1 MLNGGYLQ
9 NIGQNPP
16 YQETFTQTLT
26 RLDQPVPTGV
36 TVTAAAALT
45 ALSVRAI
52 DPHWKDPYMQTWSL
66 DVQHQFGKEGKTLVD
81 IGYFGSKGTHLPGPN
96 QVLNQLPVEFLSQG
110 ASLLTQVPNPFLGQ
124 VQLGALAQP
133 NVARAQLLRP
143 YPQYTG
149 YNLVAPMNRNSV
161 YHSAQVKVE
170 KRFAQGASMLI
181 SYTWAKLISD
191 TDTLTAWLE
200 PGGGLGVQNWY
211 NLHAERS
218 VTLYDVPHRAVM
230 SFIYDLPFGKGKK
243 FMNGTNG
250 GVSRLVGGWGIN
262 GITTF
267 QSGNPL
273 NMTMAVNTTNSQG
286 GGQRPNVVA
295 GQDFLHHGRLLPT
308 PWLRIHLPAGA
319 WSRGTPLTTADGT
332 LAGLLAGGVPGVP
345 EAARI
350 LPAAAVRHFV
360 TLWTQH
366 HTLARAELGI
376 RLRHTDAIP
385 RIEECY
391 AALPA
396 ERAGIH
402 PGDILLKIAATE
414 TPDSITAAAACF
426 YLRVDEPVKIQ
437 VLRDME
443 IVEVTATPV
452 SATQRQ
458 QAARPK

>member
-1 MLNGGYLQ
+1 MAPRLLLPVLLTCTSLAAPPAWPDAIIRLERQPAGANAPQISAAVCVASGLLATILEKPAATDTFRAGGSAVKLLARDDDS
-9 NIGQNPP
+9 G
-16 YQETFTQTLT
+16 F
-26 RLDQPVPTGV
+26 
-36 TVTAAAALT
+36 AL
-45 ALSVRAI
+45 LSVEESTEPPAWTVV
-52 DPHWKDPYMQTWSL
+52 PLAEKSPALPAGGSL
-66 DVQHQFGKEGKTLVD
+66 TLQ
-81 IGYFGSKGTHLPGPN
+81 SAAPAP
-96 QVLNQLPVEFLSQG
+96 
-110 ASLLTQVPNPFLGQ
+110 
-124 VQLGALAQP
+124 
-133 NVARAQLLRP
+133 AR
-143 YPQYTG
+143 
-149 YNLVAPMNRNSV
+149 
-161 YHSAQVKVE
+161 
-170 KRFAQGASMLI
+170 I
-181 SYTWAKLISD
+181 
-191 TDTLTAWLE
+191 
-200 PGGGLGVQNWY
+200 
-211 NLHAERS
+211 
-218 VTLYDVPHRAVM
+218 
-230 SFIYDLPFGKGKK
+230 
-243 FMNGTNG
+243 
-250 GVSRLVGGWGIN
+250 
-262 GITTF
+262 
-267 QSGNPL
+267 
-273 NMTMAVNTTNSQG
+273 
-286 GGQRPNVVA
+286 A

-332 LAGLLAGGVPGVP
+332 LAGLLAGGVPDVP

-396 ERAGIH
+396 ERYGIH
-402 PGDILLKIAATE
+402 PGDILLKIADTE
-414 TPDSITAAAACF
+414 TPDSVTAAAACF